1 MLLGEASHTPL
12 FVLSSRLLI
21 NCNVALGLSRQAVRM
36 TVMLA
41 AAATMSASMVLA
53 CLLVLLM
60 GLLLLV
66 VVALGGMMRYRNRGL
81 DLS

>member
-12 FVLSSRLLI
+12 FVLSSHPLI
-21 NCNVALGLSRQAVRM
+21 NRNVALGLSRQAVRM

-41 AAATMSASMVLA
+41 AAATMPASMVLA

-60 GLLLLV
+60 GLLFLV